1 MTLAQRFIKKARQ
14 LVPQHDDLQSIDPAI
29 DDASVI
35 DEILFRR
42 GEYVGGMATAILAI
56 LSREDRVA
64 PPGTYFFATK
74 VQFEAALRRVLGDEV
89 YRKLAKSGFST
100 ADFCREVAQK
110 AFLGGIENQNAKQSD
125 LNLIRCVA
133 HRLWNGDG
141 TSGLSS

>member
-1 MTLAQRFIKKARQ
+1 MTLAQRFIEKARE
-14 LVPQHDDLQSIDPAI
+14 LVPQHGDLQSIDPAI

-42 GEYVGGMATAILAI
+42 SEYLGGMATAILAI

-64 PPGTYFFATK
+64 PPGTYFATK
-74 VQFEAALRRVLGDEV
+74 AQFADALRRVLGDEV

-141 TSGLSS
+141 SSGLSS

>member
-1 MTLAQRFIKKARQ
+1 MTLAQRFIEKARE

-29 DDASVI
+29 NDASVI
-35 DEILFRR
+35 DETMFRR
-42 GEYVGGMATAILAI
+42 GEYLGGMATAILAI

-64 PPGTYFFATK
+64 PPGTYFATK
-74 VQFEAALRRVLGDEV
+74 AQFEDALRRVLGDEV

-110 AFLGGIENQNAKQSD
+110 AFLGGIENQNAKQAD